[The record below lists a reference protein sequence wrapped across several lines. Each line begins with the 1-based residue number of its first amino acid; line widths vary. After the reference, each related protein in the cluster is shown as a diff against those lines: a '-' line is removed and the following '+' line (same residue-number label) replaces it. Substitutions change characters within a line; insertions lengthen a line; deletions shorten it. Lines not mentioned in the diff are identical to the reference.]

1 MKNNWINIDHDFSTA
16 FLIITAR
23 QRLLWAVKLSHV
35 LLALYRKLWKDT
47 NLFCQRTEE
56 HLVIRESMAIIHC
69 GVEGE
74 ENRTITR
81 SLKRVIPC
89 S

>member
-23 QRLLWAVKLSHV
+23 QSLLWAVKLSHV

-56 HLVIRESMAIIHC
+56 HLVIGESMAIIHC

-74 ENRTITR
+74 ENRTITQ
-81 SLKRVIPC
+81 SLKRLIPC